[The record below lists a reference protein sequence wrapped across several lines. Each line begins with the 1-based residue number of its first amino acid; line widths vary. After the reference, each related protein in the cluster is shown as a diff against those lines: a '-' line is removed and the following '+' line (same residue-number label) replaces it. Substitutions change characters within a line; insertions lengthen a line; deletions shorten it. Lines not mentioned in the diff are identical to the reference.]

1 MKICFI
7 FSNFHLSHLTGQPG
21 IVFKLAKR
29 AAKKG
34 KKVFI
39 ISNDEAEN
47 KEFKKEGIYFFLFK
61 GLGDFKA
68 YLLNLPRIIKYL
80 KQIKPDIIHVHGGL
94 LIIYVWFVNRIFR
107 LPMTSSLCETLE
119 AMCPFYRKLFAFC
132 LNQGE
137 KTFVSSEYIKNQL
150 VKNGVSADKILV
162 VRIGVD
168 EKFLAKMEN
177 FSPDTD
183 ILYFG
188 DSKRNRGF
196 DLILRLAQKLPSL
209 KFKVL
214 LRWQGRDCDREL
226 EKMKKLSN
234 VTIWHYPYLEN
245 LEEII
250 LKSKL
255 VALPFRWTAVRPPI
269 SLLEPM
275 ALGKCVLTSSM
286 EGNEEVIR
294 NGYNGLIVNFNKL
307 EDVVSKISFLI
318 KNDQVREGL
327 GQKAKKTIR
336 QMYSLEEYNK
346 ILNYCSNLFK
356 KAGK

>member
-1 MKICFI
+1 
-7 FSNFHLSHLTGQPG
+7 
-21 IVFKLAKR
+21 
-29 AAKKG
+29 
-34 KKVFI
+34 
-39 ISNDEAEN
+39 
-47 KEFKKEGIYFFLFK
+47 
-61 GLGDFKA
+61 
-68 YLLNLPRIIKYL
+68 
-80 KQIKPDIIHVHGGL
+80 
-94 LIIYVWFVNRIFR
+94 
-107 LPMTSSLCETLE
+107 
-119 AMCPFYRKLFAFC
+119 
-132 LNQGE
+132 
-137 KTFVSSEYIKNQL
+137 
-150 VKNGVSADKILV
+150 
-162 VRIGVD
+162 
-168 EKFLAKMEN
+168 
-177 FSPDTD
+177 
-183 ILYFG
+183 
-188 DSKRNRGF
+188 
-196 DLILRLAQKLPSL
+196 
-209 KFKVL
+209 
-214 LRWQGRDCDREL
+214 
-226 EKMKKLSN
+226 MKKLSN

-275 ALGKCVLTSSM
+275 AGGKCVLTSSM